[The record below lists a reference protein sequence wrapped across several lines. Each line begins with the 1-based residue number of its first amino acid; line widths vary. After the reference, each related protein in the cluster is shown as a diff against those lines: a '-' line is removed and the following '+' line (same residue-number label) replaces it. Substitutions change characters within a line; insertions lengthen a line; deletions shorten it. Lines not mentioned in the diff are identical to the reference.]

1 MNHYEIQI
9 LHMKRGKIEATSV
22 TLDAENPGYERHAQK
37 QTNLS
42 TEAFGL
48 TKKSN
53 KGLLG

>member
-1 MNHYEIQI
+1 
-9 LHMKRGKIEATSV
+9 MKRGKIEATSV